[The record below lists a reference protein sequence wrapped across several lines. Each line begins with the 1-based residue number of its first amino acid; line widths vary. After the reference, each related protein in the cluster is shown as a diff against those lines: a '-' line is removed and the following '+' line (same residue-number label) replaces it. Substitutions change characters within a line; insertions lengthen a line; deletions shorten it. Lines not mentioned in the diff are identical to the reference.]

1 MATRHGAASSGGSGQ
16 ASGAAPTRRRG
27 AALEA
32 AILDAGWQQLAEAG
46 FGGLTFEAVA
56 ARARTGKAA
65 LYRRWP
71 DKESLLLAVLHH
83 RGFGAQTEPPDT
95 GSLRDDVLAQLR
107 LLNRQGDE
115 MASFISI
122 VLGAHFSDEITI
134 TPAELR
140 VRLLFGERS
149 RAMDAIID
157 QAVERGDLPADGLP
171 SRVVSLPGDLVR
183 YEMIMSLARV
193 PDQTIVSIVD
203 TVFMPLVGAIT
214 RRGGE
219 PV

>member
-1 MATRHGAASSGGSGQ
+1 MATRERAASSGDAGH
-16 ASGAAPTRRRG
+16 AAGAARTRRRG

-32 AILDAGWQQLAEAG
+32 AILDAGWQQLAESG

-56 ARARTGKAA
+56 ASAHTGKAA

-71 DKESLLLAVLHH
+71 DKEALLLAVLHH
-83 RGFGAQTEPPDT
+83 HGFGAQTEPPNT

-107 LLNRQGDE
+107 MLNRQGDE
-115 MASFISI
+115 MASFLSI

-149 RAMDAIID
+149 RAMEAIID
-157 QAVERGDLPADGLP
+157 QAVERGEVPADGLP

-183 YEMIMSLARV
+183 YEMIMSLAKV
-193 PDQTIVSIVD
+193 PDSTIVGIVD
-203 TVFMPLVGAIT
+203 TVFMPLVAAIG
-214 RRGGE
+214 RHE
-219 PV
+219 QA